1 MSRKEANV
9 TVKLIALLLAIGGIA
24 GVVICGWTCIKLAF
38 YQSQPIFSLAICLL
52 VVFAIIFALCIWT
65 GVDLWRGRP
74 RALNWARVLFALQI
88 PAITIPGFAY
98 QFYTGMLLLAYWN
111 NGEGKLGADFE
122 LASSFTF
129 TISSRIEDS
138 IFGVNLIALA
148 ALICLLCVS
157 SKTTQQSPVTAQS
170 AVGSDQ
176 SS

>member
-1 MSRKEANV
+1 MS
-9 TVKLIALLLAIGGIA
+9 KLIALLLAIGGIV
-24 GVVICGWTCIKLAF
+24 GVGICGWTCVKLAF
-38 YQSQPIFSLAICLL
+38 YQSQPIFSLATGLL
-52 VVFAIIFALCIWT
+52 VIFAIIFALCTWT

-74 RALNWARVLFALQI
+74 RAYKWAQVLLALQI

-111 NGEGKLGADFE
+111 HGEGKLGADFE

-129 TISSRIEDS
+129 TISSRIADS
-138 IFGVNLIALA
+138 VFGVNLIALA
-148 ALICLLCVS
+148 AFIYLVYVS
-157 SKTTQQSPVTAQS
+157 RKTTQQAPVTATS